1 MNCQTF
7 RETYFLLLLL
17 ILNLTLISSSYSSSR
32 ASKKYFQVANDWYE
46 TTYQSTTPSPPPSQS
61 ESTSTPRILF
71 PPGISLEFQPT
82 LTIPFI
88 NKDAFGI
95 GSSFKV
101 SFPVTILLDKL
112 SLNSWNDIKDLET
125 EIVLWDNNKNGFVK
139 ARKKR
144 SNNSTTQENFSLC
157 RKLSLQKLALFKK
170 LETFASSVS
179 NSWAWN
185 SRVAMTGEDCLLRTI
200 CEIYYFPITE
210 EFGVFGDLLRELV
223 RADRFPTRECANG
236 NNDILT
242 KVVKVLFIID
252 IVFNIT

>member
-1 MNCQTF
+1 MSIQ
-7 RETYFLLLLL
+7 L
-17 ILNLTLISSSYSSSR
+17 IIVLQLS
-32 ASKKYFQVANDWYE
+32 V
-46 TTYQSTTPSPPPSQS
+46 
-61 ESTSTPRILF
+61 
-71 PPGISLEFQPT
+71 
-82 LTIPFI
+82 
-88 NKDAFGI
+88 
-95 GSSFKV
+95 
-101 SFPVTILLDKL
+101 LLDKL

-223 RADRFPTRECANG
+223 RSGILIHVNNSSNNLADIVLSFTFRADRFPTRECANG

-242 KVVKVLFIID
+242 KYLQAQKHGEKGSCKMYHSKCIKSLFY
-252 IVFNIT
+252 